1 MSTIRTFVSIPVPV
15 TAEAES
21 LRRDLR
27 IAGIRPSPPDLTHI
41 TLKFVGDIDQSKS
54 DRLVRCVEQ
63 ALSGIAPF
71 ELRIRGLGAF
81 PNTGNPSIVWMGA
94 DPSDILSDLS
104 ERIGASLST
113 AGFGFDDKPFKAHV
127 TVARCRDSKPSVQLF
142 EKYADTQFSQFVCRE
157 VLVMKS
163 VLGPSG
169 AKHSVISRVP
179 LQ

>member
-15 TAEAES
+15 TAETEA

-27 IAGIRPSPPDLTHI
+27 IAGIRPSPPEQTHI

-63 ALSGIAPF
+63 AIQDIAPF
-71 ELRIRGLGAF
+71 DLRVHGLGAF
-81 PNTGNPSIVWMGA
+81 PNIRNPSVVWMGA

-104 ERIGASLST
+104 ERIGTSLST
-113 AGFGFDDKPFKAHV
+113 AGFRFDDKPFKAHV
-127 TVARCRDSKPSVQLF
+127 TVARCRDSRPSAQLF
-142 EKYADTQFSQFVCRE
+142 ERYADTEFSDSVCKE
-157 VLVMKS
+157 VLVMRS

>member
-15 TAEAES
+15 TAETEA

-27 IAGIRPSPPDLTHI
+27 IAGIRPSPPEQTHI

-63 ALSGIAPF
+63 AVQDIAPF
-71 ELRIRGLGAF
+71 DLRVHGLGAF
-81 PNTGNPSIVWMGA
+81 PNIRNPSVVWMGA

-113 AGFGFDDKPFKAHV
+113 AGFRFDDKPFKAHV
-127 TVARCRDSKPSVQLF
+127 TIARCRDSRPSAQLF
-142 EKYADTQFSQFVCRE
+142 ERYADTEFSDSVCKE
-157 VLVMKS
+157 VLVMRS
-163 VLGPSG
+163 VLGSSG